1 MNLPKATIEDLRSI
15 SSAWGDVYRSMP
27 EMYMACLR
35 KATPSVRPDDG
46 KFIIQFE
53 DDTVMCLCDDESF
66 KESLD
71 KAFAKVM
78 GKEVEYELTSMTQS
92 SADGVYYPPPSI
104 FGMEVTVD
112 DSEFE

>member
-1 MNLPKATIEDLRSI
+1 
-15 SSAWGDVYRSMP
+15 
-27 EMYMACLR
+27 MACLR

-92 SADGVYYPPPSI
+92 SAGGVYYPPTSI